1 MKVCRW
7 RSIMLKTK
15 ATSECSR
22 LSGSIPNNKLRRL
35 NKTSREGRVKWIN
48 SRLRQKNS
56 KLKHYLHNRTRMR
69 RYVFCLLA
77 THRRNYVYLL
87 TNATF
92 LRWRR
97 VAFRKK
103 PFLTI
108 QSSIFRYQIH
118 VCVYPP
124 RNVNSIRLSVFLLLC
139 QSKKKN
145 KDEPTWWGQKK
156 KKKSKV
162 EISMI

>member
-1 MKVCRW
+1 MFERW
-7 RSIMLKTK
+7 RSKMLKMK
-15 ATSECSR
+15 GTSECR

-48 SRLRQKNS
+48 SRLRQKKS

-139 QSKKKN
+139 QLRLEKKIRTNQVDGGKRRR
-145 KDEPTWWGQKK
+145 
-156 KKKSKV
+156 
-162 EISMI
+162 